1 MSESN
6 IKKGIILAGGNGT
19 RLQPMTR
26 VTCKQLLPIYD
37 KPMIYYPLSVL
48 MRFGI
53 REILLI
59 STPHDISR
67 FESLFGDGRFLGL
80 DISYKVQEKPEGI
93 AQAFILGRDFI
104 GSDRVALI
112 LGDNI
117 FYGVDTLLKA
127 VRSFDRGALVFG
139 SAVKDPQRYGVIEF
153 NNDGSVSS
161 IIEKP
166 KNPGSNYAVTGLYLY
181 DSEVIN
187 IASSLT
193 PSLRGELEITDI
205 NRIYLERKQLQV
217 VRLGR
222 STTWLDTGTYD
233 SMLDAANFIA
243 AIEKRRGQKIACIEG
258 IAYREGFINCDQIQK
273 IIGSMTPNSYQK
285 YLIRVLE
292 EVEGEER

>member
-1 MSESN
+1 
-6 IKKGIILAGGNGT
+6 
-19 RLQPMTR
+19 MTR

-59 STPHDISR
+59 STPHDTPR
-67 FESLFGDGRFLGL
+67 FQSLFGDGSFLGMN
-80 DISYKVQEKPEGI
+80 ISYKVQEKPEGI

-104 GSDRVALI
+104 GDDRVALI

-117 FYGVDTLLKA
+117 FYGLDSLLQA
-127 VRSFDRGALVFG
+127 VKSFDRGAVVFG

-153 NNDGSVSS
+153 DDTGSVKS

-166 KNPGSNYAVTGLYLY
+166 KNPRSDYAVTGLYLY
-181 DSEVIN
+181 DSGVVD

-205 NRIYLERKQLQV
+205 NRIYLERRQLQV

-222 STTWLDTGTYD
+222 GTTWLDTGTYD
-233 SMLDAANFIA
+233 SMLDATNFIA

-258 IAYREGFINCDQIQK
+258 IAYREGFINGDQMQK
-273 IIGSMTPNSYQK
+273 IIDGMTPNSYQK
-285 YLIRVLE
+285 YLIRVL
-292 EVEGEER
+292 GEIGGD